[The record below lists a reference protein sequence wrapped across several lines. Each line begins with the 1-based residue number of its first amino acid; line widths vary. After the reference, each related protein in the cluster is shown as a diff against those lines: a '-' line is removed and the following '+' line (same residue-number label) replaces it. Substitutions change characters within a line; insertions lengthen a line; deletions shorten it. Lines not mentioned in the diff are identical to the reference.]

1 MSSDDDWETDPDA
14 INTQTEQVPFAREH
28 ATTDRPTQL
37 EDPHWLTLDL
47 WFDPEQ
53 QQRFGK
59 AKGISGTVRMSEV
72 KEAVLQ
78 AEQEKVRPSL
88 SFARSKSSPRAPRS
102 AR

>member
-1 MSSDDDWETDPDA
+1 MRSTRRPSRFPPPGNMRPLT
-14 INTQTEQVPFAREH
+14 VP
-28 ATTDRPTQL
+28 PNL

-59 AKGISGTVRMSEV
+59 AKGISGTVKMSEV

-88 SFARSKSSPRAPRS
+88 SVARSKSSQRAPRS
-102 AR
+102 AH